1 MVKLNQENFDLR
13 LHCYHLK
20 EKLDRLGQSQSRSAE
35 LDSSQ
40 QAYWEEET
48 GRLRRELRDQDGKLR
63 ELAAERDSLQSDNS
77 HLRDLLQKWEQQESP
92 SGLGGGCLHYA
103 PSSSTPWSKSG
114 ASSGGAAVTSAATIG
129 ASATPSAGSNH
140 IRHNGV
146 AASESERLQPARML
160 RDGSSQTSPN
170 HPTSSDAATEAELLP
185 LTLADLAGPPLA
197 TGLAS
202 GGSSVAGL
210 DDSPQCNLSAAA
222 AAQTLR
228 QLMSRVLAS
237 QTALRIALADEDAAV
252 SEVVDKDDEPT
263 VQQFSAANNNGTAN
277 LEGDTGESNLQRQ
290 VADVRSAARLLC
302 RQLAV
307 LFGERSPPSV
317 ASSSDSDNKR
327 SHRKVNLLAINASVQ
342 TLSFERLPEV
352 QQLLEE
358 LARQRS
364 RVEQFTDAVESRAD
378 ALAKERVQ
386 PLARE
391 LAKSLAK
398 EQAEVL
404 AVQRAEAL
412 ARQWCESMAKDRAEI
427 IARGRAEV
435 LAESIVADRAESIA
449 KRRAEVLAREKAE
462 VIARDRLAVL
472 TRGMNDTLAREKAE
486 FMQRAESLVNEK
498 AQLLGAKLANNIAK
512 ERAEVLA
519 QQRAEVLAQQ
529 RAEVLANEK
538 AEVLAQQRAEVLAN
552 EKAEVLAQQR
562 AELLAQQRVEVLANE
577 KAEVLAQQRAEVL
590 ANEKAEVLAQQR
602 AEVLANEKAEVLA
615 QQRAEVLANEKAEV
629 LAQQRAE
636 VLANEKAEVLAQQRA
651 EVLANEKAEVL
662 AQQRAEVLA
671 NDKAEVLAQ
680 QRAEVLAN
688 EKAEVLAQQRAEV
701 LANEKAEVLA
711 QQRAEVLANEKA
723 EVLAQQRAEVLA
735 NERVDSLARDRIE
748 ALAKEMLASFNRSKS
763 SSNSPPPVTDNPQQ
777 RSSPEAD
784 SSTDRHRVER
794 QARRLRSELD
804 TWRGLAERWK
814 LEAAQSDD
822 ARAAAQAQLDSLRA
836 ASEQLR
842 RQAAVAS
849 SASKDP
855 DASAAVKAENERLK
869 SELVAAAADAL
880 SSREEAH
887 RLHAKLAAVSEQ
899 CEALRLQL
907 ERFDSATPARLLS
920 AIEQLNHRLA
930 GIAQA
935 ADAFEAAAAQ
945 AAESPVASSPRCAA
959 AAKTAAGIG
968 KLISREQSRPPPT
981 RPRHV
986 SIEPL
991 RRPSPMSS
999 PMSRDSG
1006 LSPSG
1011 IGLPPS
1017 AAAAGVEMYTGGD
1030 DTSCSSSLSSS
1041 SGTSTSSGSYYFS
1054 QSPLAPVLVES
1065 STAASP
1071 SNSGASVALARL
1083 RAGLTAAVVDTD
1095 RLVRRLRCIDEA
1107 TDRKISGD
1115 NNKNNK
1121 RTAVDATGS
1130 NKVTIG
1136 SQTANQY
1143 EASHRNQ
1150 KQQQQKPHHHQ
1161 PSNCRSADFYRLS
1174 CVGRLEDLE
1183 LLKRQNR
1190 ECCAELNSA
1199 LLRIDN
1205 RLRHYASQSVLHRA
1219 QSADYNLLRSLRREL
1234 AALQCYSEQ
1243 RKAMLDRFSVRELR
1257 DD

>member
-1 MVKLNQENFDLR
+1 
-13 LHCYHLK
+13 
-20 EKLDRLGQSQSRSAE
+20 
-35 LDSSQ
+35 
-40 QAYWEEET
+40 
-48 GRLRRELRDQDGKLR
+48 
-63 ELAAERDSLQSDNS
+63 
-77 HLRDLLQKWEQQESP
+77 
-92 SGLGGGCLHYA
+92 
-103 PSSSTPWSKSG
+103 
-114 ASSGGAAVTSAATIG
+114 
-129 ASATPSAGSNH
+129 
-140 IRHNGV
+140 
-146 AASESERLQPARML
+146 

-486 FMQRAESLVNEK
+486 FMQRAESLC
-498 AQLLGAKLANNIAK
+498 LLNK
-512 ERAEVLA
+512 ER
-519 QQRAEVLAQQ
+519 
-529 RAEVLANEK
+529 K
-538 AEVLAQQRAEVLAN
+538 F
-552 EKAEVLAQQR
+552 
-562 AELLAQQRVEVLANE
+562 LLNKERKCSLMRKRKFLLNKERKCSPMRKRKCLLNKE
-577 KAEVLAQQRAEVL
+577 RNCLLSKEWKCLPTRKRKFLLNKERKCL
-590 ANEKAEVLAQQR
+590 PMRKRKFLLNKERKCLPMRKRKFLLSKERKCLPMR
-602 AEVLANEKAEVLA
+602 KRKFLLSKERKCLPMRKRKFLPT
-615 QQRAEVLANEKAEV
+615 KSGM
-629 LAQQRAE
+629 
-636 VLANEKAEVLAQQRA
+636 
-651 EVLANEKAEVL
+651 
-662 AQQRAEVLA
+662 
-671 NDKAEVLAQ
+671 
-680 QRAEVLAN
+680 
-688 EKAEVLAQQRAEV
+688 

-1243 RKAMLDRFSVRELR
+1243 RKAMLD
-1257 DD
+1257 